1 MNLAET
7 ARILSHSVKRRKKGS
22 SSGGNIGGMGGGSGG
37 ARGAGFGG
45 FAGAGAGA
53 RKSAAAQACA
63 AAAHAAAGVMKDDSM
78 GMGRVSLA
86 HPSAASCPCC
96 KHVWQTGLLG

>member
-1 MNLAET
+1 
-7 ARILSHSVKRRKKGS
+7 
-22 SSGGNIGGMGGGSGG
+22 MGGGSGG

-53 RKSAAAQACA
+53 RKTAAAQACA

-86 HPSAASCPCC
+86 HPSAASCPSANTFGKQVSLDDVC
-96 KHVWQTGLLG
+96 VFL